1 MDFAEFAYLIEIIRL
16 HCSPRGY
23 TGKGTAR
30 IEIDHEQM
38 ATASQQIFLF
48 FPKQIPQTSSE
59 RRSLIDQRVREVLSP
74 GYSGE
79 EFKMLGDMIETV
91 FINWNLSKSD
101 RSKRAKYTIGAVR
114 LKHPRIYSEI
124 LQAQNHRCVFCGT
137 LFVDG
142 ENIHLDHI
150 LPYSLG
156 GDDSAGGSNWQLLC
170 PDCNEGKRD
179 LFTVLQYYGRQN
191 WIYSLKNWYPETER
205 RENWKRFRLI
215 VLVRDGECK
224 NCGRG
229 PAQVQLKSINEG
241 SGLSIP
247 SNMVCVCE
255 EYPNC

>member
-1 MDFAEFAYLIEIIRL
+1 
-16 HCSPRGY
+16 
-23 TGKGTAR
+23 
-30 IEIDHEQM
+30 M
-38 ATASQQIFLF
+38 ATI
-48 FPKQIPQTSSE
+48 
-59 RRSLIDQRVREVLSP
+59 V
-74 GYSGE
+74 
-79 EFKMLGDMIETV
+79 
-91 FINWNLSKSD
+91 
-101 RSKRAKYTIGAVR
+101 
-114 LKHPRIYSEI
+114 
-124 LQAQNHRCVFCGT
+124 
-137 LFVDG
+137 
-142 ENIHLDHI
+142 
-150 LPYSLG
+150 
-156 GDDSAGGSNWQLLC
+156 